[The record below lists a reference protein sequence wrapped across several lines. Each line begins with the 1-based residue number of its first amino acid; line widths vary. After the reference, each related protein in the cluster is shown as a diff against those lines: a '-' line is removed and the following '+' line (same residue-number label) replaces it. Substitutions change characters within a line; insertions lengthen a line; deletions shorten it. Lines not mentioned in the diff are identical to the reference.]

1 MDLLQTQSMDEV
13 CNETGVL
20 LNVIVVFVFVF
31 YFVFVFVIHHLDEV
45 CNKTGVS
52 PDQRRASHPDSS
64 PNPAIGSRC
73 LLLEKIFVSRIPMLR
88 TMTTQP

>member
-1 MDLLQTQSMDEV
+1 MDLLQTQSMDGV

-64 PNPAIGSRC
+64 PNPAIGSC
-73 LLLEKIFVSRIPMLR
+73 CFLLETLV
-88 TMTTQP
+88 